1 MFLEHTVTCS
11 GCSGN
16 FINIFS
22 YSTFYSNPGTICWL
36 SYNNLD
42 IGEYYVTVYAGILRN
57 GMPETINYQ
66 SYMLTI
72 TATDCYNS

>member
-22 YSTFYSNPGTICWL
+22 YSYFYSTPGTICWL